1 VDNTVPCVA
10 CIVDDDVDL
19 AVTELCRL
27 LDERLDIGIVEDV
40 AADGNCAATGLF
52 DLVDY

>member
-1 VDNTVPCVA
+1 VNNTVPCVA
-10 CIVDDDVDL
+10 RIVDDDVDL

-27 LDERLDIGIVEDV
+27 LDERLDVGIVEDV
-40 AADGNCAATGLF
+40 AADGNCAAAGLF